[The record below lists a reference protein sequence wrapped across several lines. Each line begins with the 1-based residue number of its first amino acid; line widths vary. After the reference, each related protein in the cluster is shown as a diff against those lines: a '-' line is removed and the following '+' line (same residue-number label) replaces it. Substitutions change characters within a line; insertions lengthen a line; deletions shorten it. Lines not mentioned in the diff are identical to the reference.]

1 MLPRNLLVPLDGSD
15 LAEAA
20 LPIAR
25 LVAAT
30 IDAEVTLVWVVL
42 PDNEPGSSRGPA
54 EYLQQCAAQQ
64 HAAGVTTHS
73 TMRLGEPAEEIL
85 ALADEI
91 PADLIVMATHGRGG
105 LDRVLLG
112 SVAERVTRR
121 SRSPVILLRPNHHP
135 VVVLRTLLVP
145 VDGST
150 GGAVALDTAVP
161 LARTSH
167 ARLVLVRAT
176 VPLPLWLYEPTL
188 GVDTGPL
195 IDPMWDEDER
205 RAAEIY
211 ASALADRLASTGVV
225 AEGRG
230 VSGQPGPAIISVAD
244 EVDADLIVMSTHGRG
259 LPMRAILGS
268 VADDV
273 VRRSRRPVLLVH
285 RPSPEGHAPQNS
297 QGIATGSR

>member
-1 MLPRNLLVPLDGSD
+1 MFPKNLLVPLDGTD

-25 LVAAT
+25 LLAMT
-30 IDAEVTLVWVVL
+30 IGAELTLVRVVL
-42 PDNEPGSSRGPA
+42 PDNEPGSSRWPA
-54 EYLQQCAAQQ
+54 EYLQRCAAQQ
-64 HAAGVTTHS
+64 HAAGVTAHT

-91 PADLIVMATHGRGG
+91 PADLLVMATHGRSG
-105 LDRVLLG
+105 LDRVVLG

-121 SRSPVILLRPNHHP
+121 SRIPVILLRPDHHP
-135 VVVLRTLLVP
+135 AVGFRTLLVP

-205 RAAEIY
+205 KAAEMY
-211 ASALADRLASTGVV
+211 ASALADRLVGTGVV

-230 VSGQPGPAIISVAD
+230 VSGEPGPAIVSVAD
-244 EVDADLIVMSTHGRG
+244 EIDADLIVMSTHGRG
-259 LPMRAILGS
+259 LPLRAVLGS

-285 RPSPEGHAPQNS
+285 RPSSEGHAPQTS
-297 QGIATGSR
+297 QGIASGSR